1 MSRLFSEQVKKY
13 QAAHPA
19 TPIAFDNL
27 VQTPQFYR
35 YINQY
40 LTSLTSD
47 FAMPIHLVLLHGD
60 NEQQIETSLLDGR
73 TIYVN
78 TDNAQIRSFEDDENK
93 LLCIL
98 GYLFHEIAH
107 LRFMDYR
114 KELWAANSFKL
125 GKLPFEKDTMPRMR
139 YPHPD
144 FMEVKSN
151 PRFAKVMT
159 SLYRAIANVISDY
172 HDEEAL
178 CKMAGKL
185 VRRGIETVREAGFTT
200 VRSLEDM
207 TEDIEISTLTLLLSA
222 ILQYARFGQVFI
234 LHEDTAEF
242 NVIME
247 MLDRIKPD
255 IQAAIQ
261 ADDVKEKYIQINFIV
276 NKLWRYIDLYIDGP
290 SSEFAF
296 EGTEDEDFTEY
307 RDENERGFHQ
317 PAKEEEDCEN
327 CDNCDD
333 EDHKEESPGGDD
345 AAEDGSAQDAADMLD
360 SIQNAIASSG
370 GDNISNMPANILS
383 GSMQEI
389 QDSSTNNDTFAPSDV
404 LSGTQEGHLIELSLE
419 ELENEIHEDNAEEQ
433 LAEQQHKNTLSKI
446 NSGNYGSAHTG
457 IQTDI
462 RRVKPNINDRSSY
475 EEIIH
480 QHHSFLKKVQKEIVK
495 IMQDETTSLQRRR
508 MMGRRIDNRHLYKV
522 DQRYFQKK
530 KNPEKELD
538 MAVAIL
544 IDNSGSMK
552 GPRIDCARQAAVLLN
567 EVLERLEIP
576 TLISSH
582 NCEMHPVVEI
592 YQQFED
598 RKIAKY
604 SLMKMQ
610 PSGNNRDGLAL
621 RMVGELLSQRIEQDK
636 LLIIISD
643 GQPNSNGYSG
653 DLARKDI
660 KEAMRLLRGDGIKT
674 IAFAIGDD
682 KPQIRAIYGEAFVD
696 ISDYD
701 KFPLQLS
708 LLMEREII
716 SNIR

>member
-1 MSRLFSEQVKKY
+1 MSQLFADQVRKY
-13 QAAHPA
+13 KTSHPA
-19 TPIAFDNL
+19 AQITFDDL
-27 VQTPQFYR
+27 VQTPQFYDYVNR
-35 YINQY
+35 YLQ
-40 LTSLTSD
+40 SLTSD
-47 FAMPIHLVLLHGD
+47 FKLPIHLVLLHGKND
-60 NEQQIETSLLDGR
+60 QEIETSLLDGR
-73 TIYVN
+73 TVYVN
-78 TDNAQIRSFEDDENK
+78 TDNAQIRSYESSENK
-93 LLCIL
+93 ILCIL
-98 GYLFHEIAH
+98 GYLFHEIGH

-114 KELWAANSFKL
+114 GELWAGNTFKL

-159 SLYRAIANVISDY
+159 TMYRAIADVISDY

-178 CKMAGKL
+178 CKMSGRL
-185 VRRGIETVREAGFTT
+185 VRESIETVREAQFAT

-207 TEDIEISTLTLLLSA
+207 TEDIEISTLSLLLSA
-222 ILQYARFGQVFI
+222 VLQYARFGQVFI
-234 LHEDTAEF
+234 LHEDTAQF
-242 NVIME
+242 HVIME

-255 IQAAIQ
+255 VDAAVM

-276 NKLWRYIDLYIDGP
+276 NKLWRYVDLYTDGP

-296 EGTEDEDFTEY
+296 EGKEDEDFTEY
-307 RDENERGFHQ
+307 REENERGFHQ
-317 PAKEEEDCEN
+317 PAEDDEDCEN
-327 CDNCDD
+327 CDNCDNDGDKD
-333 EDHKEESPGGDD
+333 EAPGGDD
-345 AAEDGSAQDAADMLD
+345 SAEDGSAQDAADMLD
-360 SIQNAIASSG
+360 SIQSAMASSG

-383 GSMQEI
+383 GGMQEI
-389 QDSSTNNDTFAPSDV
+389 NDSSSGEDTYQPSDT
-404 LSGTQEGHLIELSLE
+404 LSGTEEGQIINLSLE
-419 ELENEIHEDNAEEQ
+419 ELENEIREEEAEEQ
-433 LAEQQHKNTLSKI
+433 YANQQHKNTLSKI

-462 RRVKPNINDRSSY
+462 RRVKPDIKDRNAY
-475 EEIIH
+475 DEIV
-480 QHHSFLKKVQKEIVK
+480 QTHHSFLKKVRKEIVK
-495 IMQDETTSLQRRR
+495 IMQEEATSQQRRR
-508 MMGRRIDNRHLYKV
+508 MMGRSIDTRNLYKV
-522 DQRYFQKK
+522 DQRYFKRK

-552 GPRIDCARQAAVLLN
+552 GPRIDSARQAAILLN
-567 EVLERLEIP
+567 EVLFQLEIP
-576 TLISSH
+576 TMISSH
-582 NCEMHPVVEI
+582 NCELNPVVEI

-604 SLMKMQ
+604 SLMKMN
-610 PSGNNRDGLAL
+610 PAGNNRDGLAL
-621 RMVGELLSQRIEQDK
+621 RMVGELLSQRTEQDK

-660 KEAMRLLRGDGIKT
+660 KEAMRLMRGQGVKT

-682 KPQIRAIYGEAFVD
+682 KPQIHAIYGEAFVD
-696 ISDYD
+696 ISNYD
-701 KFPLQLS
+701 KFPIQLS
-708 LLMEREII
+708 ELIEREII